1 MDIVL
6 AVSNY
11 VGKMVSADGA
21 AGSSG
26 KMKILLL
33 DSETVS
39 CPTTT
44 SSHLRLRNLHP
55 PQSAELTVQ

>member
-11 VGKMVSADGA
+11 LGKMVSADGA
-21 AGSSG
+21 AGASG

-39 CPTTT
+39 LPGNCPAIPHH
-44 SSHLRLRNLHP
+44 HLTI
-55 PQSAELTVQ
+55 Q

>member
-11 VGKMVSADGA
+11 LGKMVSADGA

-39 CPTTT
+39 FAWELPRGAHH
-44 SSHLRLRNLHP
+44 HL
-55 PQSAELTVQ
+55 TI